1 MRHTHSQTATDR
13 EREREREREI
23 QAERVDEQFCI
34 TKQFV
39 VAHKWFGHSANAGA
53 VASPNALCS
62 SNDVSTCPNEDRI
75 YSDIIVVHGYIFNW
89 IHGTGQSTSAP
100 RTTVVAEAL
109 HFLFLP
115 PGTWNTTSLIFR
127 HCCRRLKTHELYT
140 HENNLRANW
149 TKLMYKYKCRLFCGS
164 GRDRTR

>member
-1 MRHTHSQTATDR
+1 LVRVYDICPVSRVRPTEAAFKLTDCAIKSLTR
-13 EREREREREI
+13 ISRWTVDKVVSSTIRLHNAPYTLTDSDGQREREREI

-75 YSDIIVVHGYIFNW
+75 YSDIIVVHGYIFN
-89 IHGTGQSTSAP
+89 
-100 RTTVVAEAL
+100 
-109 HFLFLP
+109 
-115 PGTWNTTSLIFR
+115 
-127 HCCRRLKTHELYT
+127 
-140 HENNLRANW
+140 
-149 TKLMYKYKCRLFCGS
+149 
-164 GRDRTR
+164 